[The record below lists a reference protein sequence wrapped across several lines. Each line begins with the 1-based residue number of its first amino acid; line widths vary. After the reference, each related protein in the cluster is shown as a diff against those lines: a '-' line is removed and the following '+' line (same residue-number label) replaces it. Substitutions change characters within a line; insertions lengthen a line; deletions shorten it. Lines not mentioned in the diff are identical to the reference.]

1 MRLMTHGRPRH
12 CTSLAAARRCAA
24 AYPLIVSSLVGR
36 ESELRA
42 VETLLRS
49 ERPRAVAIVG
59 EPGIGK
65 TTLWQAA
72 VEDARAQG
80 ARVLIARPT
89 ESEARLAFAGLADLL
104 ADVPDELFAR
114 LPEPQRVGLDV
125 ALLRAASARPPE
137 RRVVGAGFLTLLRAL
152 AAESEVVCAIDDL
165 HWLDASSAAVVE
177 FALRRLGEE
186 PVRGLFSVRAA
197 ELARGP
203 IPALERDL
211 QVEHL
216 ELGPLSVA
224 ALHRVLM
231 QELGRTFPRPT
242 LVRIAQAAGGN
253 PLYAI
258 EIAREL
264 DRRGEHDISGRVPVP
279 QGLDALVRA
288 RVRALPAE
296 ARDAL
301 LRAAVAA
308 RPDTA
313 TIDPVDLAPAE
324 EAGLVRVEVDG
335 RIEFVHP
342 LFASAV
348 YSAAPA
354 ARLREAHRAVA
365 DLARDPEER
374 ARHLALAAPGPD
386 AGVVRELQAAARHA
400 RMRGSP
406 DSAAELTGLA
416 LRLLPANASARPE
429 LQLELAE
436 QLHLASDFPAARA
449 LLEELR
455 TTLQPG
461 DLRARALLTLVEI
474 DYWGSGESAA
484 TALAEEALADARDP
498 VLKAR
503 CHVVVAGYA
512 GTVDLAKAAASAR
525 EALAL
530 LEGVPAPDP
539 GLVAAALSAR
549 VRTDLFLGD
558 GFDRETAMR
567 ALALEESGPPAT
579 VDTRVV
585 FKLGQWLRYIDDLDG
600 ARARLEEAEQ
610 QAREEGDESSL
621 ANILLNRVI
630 VATWAGDLAGAT
642 ELAER
647 MLDAFGQ
654 HGVGPEA
661 GQLWRTYVDAYAG
674 RVESVREAAAK
685 TDPGEPMVAAIWSR
699 CVGLAELAAGETA
712 SADRHLTEA
721 LEVFERIAFRE
732 PAIWRVDGDAIEA
745 ALGVGDLERAQG
757 LLARFEERAAR
768 SRIPWSLAVSARCR
782 GLVLAARGELDAAA
796 EALEG
801 ALAEHERCPMPFERA
816 RTLLVQGRLQRRL
829 KRKRQARLSLEEAR
843 ELFAGQ
849 GAETWLARVDDELGR
864 VAVRRAPEELS
875 ATELR
880 IARLAAD
887 GLSNQAIAEQVFV
900 SVKTVESNLKRAY
913 RKLDIS
919 SRAQLARA
927 LDRGDA
933 QAIP

>member
-1 MRLMTHGRPRH
+1 MAGLDSTY
-12 CTSLAAARRCAA
+12 A
-24 AYPLIVSSLVGR
+24 LIVSSLVGR
-36 ESELRA
+36 ESELGA
-42 VETLLRS
+42 VESFVRS
-49 ERPRAVAIVG
+49 EQPRALAIVG

-65 TTLWQAA
+65 TTVWQAA
-72 VEDARAQG
+72 VEQARTRG

-104 ADVPDELFAR
+104 ADVPDELLTR
-114 LPEPQRVGLDV
+114 LPEPQRVGLDA

-137 RRVVGAGFLTLLRAL
+137 RRVVGAGVLTLLRAL

-177 FALRRLGEE
+177 FALRRLDEE
-186 PVRGLFSVRAA
+186 PVRCLVSVRAM
-197 ELARGP
+197 ELARAP
-203 IPALERDL
+203 IPALDRDR
-211 QVEHL
+211 QVAYL
-216 ELGPLSVA
+216 ELGPLTVA

-231 QELGRTFPRPT
+231 QELGSTFPRPT

-264 DRRGEHDISGRVPVP
+264 NRRGEHDVSDRVPVP
-279 QGLDALVRA
+279 QDLDALVRS
-288 RVRALPAE
+288 RVRALPVE

-301 LRAAVAA
+301 LRAATLA
-308 RPDTA
+308 RPDTK
-313 TIDPVDLAPAE
+313 TIDPVELAPAE

-354 ARLREAHRAVA
+354 ARLRAAHRAVA

-386 AGVVRELQAAARHA
+386 AGVVQELQSAARHA

-406 DSAAELTGLA
+406 DSAAELTRLA
-416 LRLLPANASARPE
+416 LRLLPANAPARLE

-455 TTLQPG
+455 ATLQPG

-484 TALAEEALADARDP
+484 TALAEEALADARDS

-503 CHVVVAGYA
+503 CHSAVALYA
-512 GTVDLAKAAASAR
+512 GTVDLPKAAAAAR

-530 LEGVPAPDP
+530 LESVPNPDP

-549 VRTDLFLGD
+549 VRADLFLGD
-558 GFDRETAMR
+558 GFDQETAMR
-567 ALALEESGPPAT
+567 ALALEESGPPAQ
-579 VDTRVV
+579 VDMRVV
-585 FKLGQWLRYIDDLDG
+585 FKLGQWLRYIDDLEG
-600 ARARLEEAEQ
+600 ARVRLEQAEQ

-630 VATWAGDLAGAT
+630 VATWAGDLAGAA

-654 HGVGPEA
+654 QGVGPEA
-661 GQLWRTYVDAYAG
+661 GDIWRAYVDAYAG
-674 RVESVREAAAK
+674 RIESVRAAAAK
-685 TDPGEPMVAAIWSR
+685 ADPGEPMVTALWSR
-699 CVGLAELAAGETA
+699 CLGLAELAGGGTE

-721 LEVFERIAFRE
+721 LEVFERVAFRE
-732 PAIWRVDGDAIEA
+732 PAIWRIDGDAIEA
-745 ALGVGDLERAQG
+745 ALAVGDVDRAQG
-757 LLARFEERAAR
+757 VLDRFAEHAAR
-768 SRIPWSLAVSARCR
+768 SRIPWSLAVSARCQ
-782 GLVLAARGELDAAA
+782 GLVLAARGQLDAAA
-796 EALEG
+796 KALER
-801 ALAEHERCPMPFERA
+801 ALAEHERCPMPFEHA
-816 RTLLVQGRLQRRL
+816 RTLLVLGRLQRRL
-829 KRKRQARLSLEEAR
+829 KRKRQARLSLDAAR
-843 ELFAGQ
+843 ELFARA
-849 GAETWLARVDDELGR
+849 GADTWLARVDEELAR

-880 IARLAAD
+880 IARLAAE

-919 SRAQLARA
+919 SRAQLGRA
-927 LDRGDA
+927 LDRRDA
-933 QAIP
+933 QAIS

>member
-1 MRLMTHGRPRH
+1 
-12 CTSLAAARRCAA
+12 
-24 AYPLIVSSLVGR
+24 LIVSSLVGR
-36 ESELRA
+36 ESELGA

-72 VEDARAQG
+72 VEHARTQG

-114 LPEPQRVGLDV
+114 LPEPQRVGIDV
-125 ALLRAASARPPE
+125 ALLRAASTRPAE

-152 AAESEVVCAIDDL
+152 AGESEVVCAIDDL
-165 HWLDASSAAVVE
+165 HWLDASSAAVVD

-186 PVRGLFSVRAA
+186 PVRCLVSVRAT
-197 ELARGP
+197 ELARAP

-211 QVEHL
+211 EVHHL
-216 ELGPLSVA
+216 ELGPLTVA
-224 ALHRVLM
+224 ALHRVLT

-242 LVRIAQAAGGN
+242 LVRIAQATGGN

-264 DRRGEHDISGRVPVP
+264 DRRGERDVSGRVPVP
-279 QGLDALVRA
+279 QSLDALVRA

-301 LRAAVAA
+301 LRAAALA
-308 RPDTA
+308 RPDTDA
-313 TIDPVDLAPAE
+313 IDPVELAPAE

-348 YSAAPA
+348 YSAASA

-365 DLARDPEER
+365 GLARDPEER
-374 ARHLALAAPGPD
+374 ARHLALASAGPD

-406 DSAAELTGLA
+406 DSAAELIGLA
-416 LRLLPANASARPE
+416 LRLLPANAPARPA
-429 LQLELAE
+429 LQIELAE

-449 LLEELR
+449 LLEELV
-455 TTLQPG
+455 TTIPPG

-474 DYWGSGESAA
+474 DYWRSGESAA
-484 TALAEEALADARDP
+484 TALAEEALANARDP

-503 CHVVVAGYA
+503 CHAAVALYA
-512 GTVDLAKAAASAR
+512 GTVDLPKAAASAR

-530 LEGVPAPDP
+530 LEGVPDADP

-549 VRTDLFLGD
+549 VRADLFLGD

-567 ALALEESGPPAT
+567 ALALEQSGSPAT

-600 ARARLEEAEQ
+600 ARARLEQAEQ

-630 VATWAGDLAGAT
+630 VATWAGDLAGAE

-647 MLDAFGQ
+647 MVDAFGQ

-661 GQLWRTYVDAYAG
+661 GDIWRAYVDAYGG

-685 TDPGEPMVAAIWSR
+685 ADPGEPMVAALWSR
-699 CVGLAELAAGETA
+699 CVGLAELAAGETV

-721 LEVFERIAFRE
+721 LEVFERVAFRE

-745 ALGVGDLERAQG
+745 ALAAGDLERAQR

-782 GLVLAARGELDAAA
+782 GLVLAARGELDAAE
-796 EALEG
+796 EALER

-829 KRKRQARLSLEEAR
+829 KRKRQARLCLDEAR
-843 ELFAGQ
+843 ELFARQ
-849 GAETWLARVDDELGR
+849 GAETWLARVDDELAR

-887 GLSNQAIAEQVFV
+887 GLTNQAIAEQVFV

-913 RKLDIS
+913 GKLGIS

-933 QAIP
+933 QAIS

>member
-1 MRLMTHGRPRH
+1 M
-12 CTSLAAARRCAA
+12 
-24 AYPLIVSSLVGR
+24 SSLVGR
-36 ESELRA
+36 ESELGV
-42 VETLLRS
+42 VESLLRA
-49 ERPRAVAIVG
+49 EQPCVVAIVG

-65 TTLWQAA
+65 TTLWHAA
-72 VEDARAQG
+72 VEQARARG
-80 ARVLIARPT
+80 ARLLIARPT
-89 ESEARLAFAGLADLL
+89 ESESRLAFAGLADLL
-104 ADVPDELFAR
+104 ADVPEEPFAR
-114 LPEPQRVGLDV
+114 LPEPQRAGLDA
-125 ALLRAASARPPE
+125 ALLRAASTRPPE
-137 RRVVGAGFLTLLRAL
+137 RRVVGAGLLTLLRAL
-152 AAESEVVCAIDDL
+152 AAESEIVCAIDDL
-165 HWLDASSAAVVE
+165 QWLDASSSAAVE
-177 FALRRLGEE
+177 FALRRLGEA
-186 PVRGLFSVRAA
+186 PVRGLFSVRVS
-197 ELARGP
+197 ELGREP
-203 IPALERDL
+203 LPALERDL
-211 QVEHL
+211 HVEHV
-216 ELGPLSVA
+216 ELGPLTVA
-224 ALHRVLM
+224 ALHRVLT

-253 PLYAI
+253 PLYAL

-264 DRRGEHDISGRVPVP
+264 DRRDPHDVSGRVPVP
-279 QGLDALVRA
+279 QDLDALVRA
-288 RVRALPAE
+288 RVQALPTE
-296 ARDAL
+296 TRDAL
-301 LRAAVAA
+301 LRAATLA
-308 RPDTA
+308 RPDTEA
-313 TIDPVDLAPAE
+313 IDPVELAPAE

-354 ARLREAHRAVA
+354 GRLRDAHRAVA

-374 ARHLALAAPGPD
+374 ARHLALAAVGPD

-416 LRLLPANASARPE
+416 VRLVRANDPARLE

-449 LLEELR
+449 LIEELR
-455 TTLQPG
+455 TTLPSG

-498 VLKAR
+498 VLRAR
-503 CHVVVAGYA
+503 CHAAIALYA
-512 GTVDLAKAAASAR
+512 GTVDLPKAAASAR

-530 LEGVPAPDP
+530 LEEVPDPDP

-549 VRTDLFLGD
+549 VRADLFLGD

-567 ALALEESGPPAT
+567 ALALEQGSPPET

-600 ARARLEEAEQ
+600 ARLQLEQAEQ

-630 VATWAGDLAGAT
+630 VATWAGDLPEAA

-647 MLDAFGQ
+647 MHDAFGQ
-654 HGVGPEA
+654 QGVGA
-661 GQLWRTYVDAYAG
+661 GAGDIWRTYVDAYAG
-674 RVESVREAAAK
+674 RVESVREAAARA
-685 TDPGEPMVAAIWSR
+685 DPGEPMGTALWSR
-699 CVGLAELAAGETA
+699 CLGLAELAAGETD
-712 SADRHLTEA
+712 SADRHLTAA
-721 LEVFERIAFRE
+721 LQVFERVAFRE

-745 ALGVGDLERAQG
+745 ALGVGDIHRAEEM
-757 LLARFEERAAR
+757 LARFEERAAR
-768 SRIPWSLAVSARCR
+768 SGIPWSLAVSARCR

-796 EALEG
+796 DALER
-801 ALAEHERCPMPFERA
+801 AVAEHERCPMPFERA
-816 RTLLVQGRLQRRL
+816 RTLLVRGRLQRRL
-829 KRKRQARLSLEEAR
+829 KQKRQARLSLDEAR
-843 ELFAGQ
+843 ELFARQ

-887 GLSNQAIAEQVFV
+887 GLSNKAIAEQAFV

-913 RKLDIS
+913 GKLGIS

-933 QAIP
+933 QAIS

>member
-1 MRLMTHGRPRH
+1 LREL
-12 CTSLAAARRCAA
+12 LAGPNA
-24 AYPLIVSSLVGR
+24 AYALIVSSLVGR
-36 ESELRA
+36 EAELGA
-42 VETLLRS
+42 VETFLLS
-49 ERPRAVAIVG
+49 ERPRALAIVG

-72 VEDARAQG
+72 VEHVRARG
-80 ARVLIARPT
+80 ALVLIARPT

-104 ADVPDELFAR
+104 AEVPDELFSA
-114 LPEPQRVGLDV
+114 LPEPQRLGLDI
-125 ALLRAASARPPE
+125 ALLRTASARPPE

-165 HWLDASSAAVVE
+165 QWLDGSSAAVVE

-186 PVRGLFSVRAA
+186 PVRALLSVRTT
-197 ELARGP
+197 ELARAP
-203 IPALERDL
+203 IPALDRDL
-211 QVEHL
+211 QVEHV

-224 ALHRVLM
+224 SLHRVLT
-231 QELGRTFPRPT
+231 QELGRAFPRPT

-264 DRRGEHDISGRVPVP
+264 DRRGEHDISGHVPVP
-279 QGLDALVRA
+279 QDLDALVRA

-296 ARDAL
+296 AREAL
-301 LRAAVAA
+301 LRAAALA
-308 RPDTA
+308 RPDTEA
-313 TIDPVDLAPAE
+313 IDPADLGPAE
-324 EAGLVRVEVDG
+324 EAGLVRLEADG

-374 ARHLALAAPGPD
+374 ARHLALAARGPD
-386 AGVVRELQAAARHA
+386 AEVVRELQAAAGHA

-416 LRLLPANASARPE
+416 LRLLPAEDSKRLE

-455 TTLQPG
+455 TTLPPG

-474 DYWGSGESAA
+474 DYWRSGESAA

-498 VLKAR
+498 VLRAR
-503 CHVVVAGYA
+503 CHAAVALFA
-512 GTVDLAKAAASAR
+512 GTVDLPKAAASAR

-530 LEGVPAPDP
+530 LEDVPDADP

-549 VRTDLFLGD
+549 VRADLFLGD
-558 GFDRETAMR
+558 GFDEATAMR
-567 ALALEESGPPAT
+567 ALALEESRPPAT

-585 FKLGQWLRYIDDLDG
+585 FKLGQWLRYIDDLAG
-600 ARARLEEAEQ
+600 ARAHLELAEE
-610 QAREEGDESSL
+610 QAHDEGDESSL

-630 VATWAGDLAGAT
+630 VATWAGDLAEAA

-654 HGVGPEA
+654 QGVGA
-661 GQLWRTYVDAYAG
+661 GAGAIWRAYVDAYAG
-674 RVESVREAAAK
+674 RLEPVREAAAEAGPG
-685 TDPGEPMVAAIWSR
+685 DPIGTALWGR
-699 CVGLAELAAGETA
+699 CLGLAELAAGETA
-712 SADRHLTEA
+712 SADRHLAEA
-721 LEVFERIAFRE
+721 LEVFERVAFRE
-732 PAIWRVDGDAIEA
+732 PAIWRVDGDSIEA
-745 ALGVGDLERAQG
+745 ALTVGDLDRAAA
-757 LLARFEERAAR
+757 LLGRFEERAAR

-782 GLVLAARGELDAAA
+782 GLVLAARGELEPAE
-796 EALEG
+796 EALEV

-829 KRKRQARLSLEEAR
+829 KQKRQARLALEEAR
-843 ELFAGQ
+843 ELFARQ
-849 GAETWLARVDDELGR
+849 GAETWAARVDDELGR

-880 IARLAAD
+880 IARLAAE
-887 GLSNQAIAEQVFV
+887 GLTNQAIAEHVFV
-900 SVKTVESNLKRAY
+900 SVKTVEANLKRAY
-913 RKLDIS
+913 RKLEIS

-927 LDRGDA
+927 LDRLDA
-933 QAIP
+933 QPIS

>member
-1 MRLMTHGRPRH
+1 
-12 CTSLAAARRCAA
+12 
-24 AYPLIVSSLVGR
+24 
-36 ESELRA
+36 
-42 VETLLRS
+42 
-49 ERPRAVAIVG
+49 
-59 EPGIGK
+59 
-65 TTLWQAA
+65 
-72 VEDARAQG
+72 
-80 ARVLIARPT
+80 
-89 ESEARLAFAGLADLL
+89 
-104 ADVPDELFAR
+104 
-114 LPEPQRVGLDV
+114 
-125 ALLRAASARPPE
+125 
-137 RRVVGAGFLTLLRAL
+137 
-152 AAESEVVCAIDDL
+152 VCAIDDVQ
-165 HWLDASSAAVVE
+165 WLDASSAAVVE
-177 FALRRLGEE
+177 FALRRLDDT
-186 PVRGLFSVRAA
+186 PVRAVFSVRAT
-197 ELARGP
+197 ELARAP
-203 IPALERDL
+203 LPALQRDR
-211 QVEHL
+211 QVEQL

-224 ALHRVLM
+224 ALHRVLT
-231 QELGRTFPRPT
+231 QELGSTFPRPT

-264 DRRGEHDISGRVPVP
+264 NRRGEDGMSSRVPVP
-279 QGLDALVRA
+279 QDLDALVRA
-288 RVRALPAE
+288 RVRALPVE
-296 ARDAL
+296 GRDAL
-301 LRAAVAA
+301 LRAATLA
-308 RPDTA
+308 RPDTG
-313 TIDPVDLAPAE
+313 TIDPVELAPAE
-324 EAGLVRVEVDG
+324 EAGLVRVERDG

-386 AGVVRELQAAARHA
+386 AAVAQELQAAARHA

-416 LRLLPANASARPE
+416 LRLLPANAPARLE

-436 QLHLASDFPAARA
+436 QLHLASDFPGARA

-455 TTLQPG
+455 TTLEPG

-503 CHVVVAGYA
+503 CHAAVALYA
-512 GTVDLAKAAASAR
+512 GTVDLPKAAASAR

-530 LEGVPAPDP
+530 LKGVPDPDP

-549 VRTDLFLGD
+549 VRADLFLGD
-558 GFDRETAMR
+558 GFDQETAMR

-600 ARARLEEAEQ
+600 ARARLEQAEQ

-630 VATWAGDLAGAT
+630 VATWAGDLAGAA

-654 HGVGPEA
+654 QGVGGPEA
-661 GQLWRTYVDAYAG
+661 GDLWRAYVDAYAG
-674 RVESVREAAAK
+674 RAESVREAAEKA
-685 TDPGEPMVAAIWSR
+685 DPGEPMVTAIWSR
-699 CVGLAELAAGETA
+699 CLGLAELATDETA
-712 SADRHLTEA
+712 AADRHLTEA
-721 LEVFERIAFRE
+721 LEVFDRVSFRE

-745 ALGVGDLERAQG
+745 ALAVGEVDRAQG

-768 SRIPWSLAVSARCR
+768 SGIPWSLAVSARCR
-782 GLVLAARGELDAAA
+782 GLVLAALGELEAAA
-796 EALEG
+796 EALER

-829 KRKRQARLSLEEAR
+829 KQKRQARLSLDASR
-843 ELFAGQ
+843 ELFARQ
-849 GAETWLARVDDELGR
+849 GADTWVARVDGELAR

-880 IARLAAD
+880 IAQLAAE
-887 GLSNQAIAEQVFV
+887 GLTNQAIAEQVFV

-927 LDRGDA
+927 LDRRDA
-933 QAIP
+933 QTLS

>member
-1 MRLMTHGRPRH
+1 
-12 CTSLAAARRCAA
+12 
-24 AYPLIVSSLVGR
+24 LIVSSLVGR
-36 ESELRA
+36 ESELGA
-42 VETLLRS
+42 VETFLSS
-49 ERPRAVAIVG
+49 ERPCVVAIVG

-72 VEDARAQG
+72 VEHARAKS
-80 ARVLIARPT
+80 ARVLMARPT

-104 ADVPDELFAR
+104 ADVPDELFAL
-114 LPEPQRVGLDV
+114 LPEPQRVGLDA
-125 ALLRAASARPPE
+125 ALLRAVSTRPPE
-137 RRVVGAGFLTLLRAL
+137 RRVVGAGFLTLLRSL
-152 AAESEVVCAIDDL
+152 AGESEVVCAIDDL

-197 ELARGP
+197 ELAQAP
-203 IPALERDL
+203 IAALARDL
-211 QVEHL
+211 QVEHV

-224 ALHRVLM
+224 ALHRVLT

-242 LVRIAQAAGGN
+242 LVRIAEASGGN
-253 PLYAI
+253 PFYAV

-264 DRRGEHDISGRVPVP
+264 DRRGEHAMSGRVPVP
-279 QGLDALVRA
+279 QDLDALVRA
-288 RVRALPAE
+288 RVGALPVE
-296 ARDAL
+296 TRDAL
-301 LRAAVAA
+301 LRAATLA
-308 RPDTA
+308 RPDA
-313 TIDPVDLAPAE
+313 EAIDPVELAPAE
-324 EAGLVRVEVDG
+324 EAGLVRVELDG

-365 DLARDPEER
+365 DFARDPEER
-374 ARHLALAAPGPD
+374 ALHLALAAPGPD
-386 AGVVRELQAAARHA
+386 AGVVRELRAAARHA

-406 DSAAELTGLA
+406 DSAAELTRLA
-416 LRLLPANASARPE
+416 LRLLPANAPARPE

-449 LLEELR
+449 LLDDLR
-455 TTLQPG
+455 ATLPPG

-474 DYWGSGESAA
+474 DYWRSGESAA
-484 TALAEEALADARDP
+484 TALAEEALADAHDP
-498 VLKAR
+498 VLRAR
-503 CHVVVAGYA
+503 CHAAVALYA
-512 GTVDLAKAAASAR
+512 GTVDLPKAAASAR

-530 LEGVPAPDP
+530 LEGVPDPDP
-539 GLVAAALSAR
+539 GLAAAALSAR
-549 VRTDLFLGD
+549 VRADLFLGD

-585 FKLGQWLRYIDDLDG
+585 FKLGQWLRYVDDFGG
-600 ARARLEEAEQ
+600 ARTSLEHAEQ

-630 VATWAGDLAGAT
+630 VATWGGDLAGAA

-654 HGVGPEA
+654 QGVGAEA
-661 GQLWRTYVDAYAG
+661 GDLWRAYVDAYAG
-674 RVESVREAAAK
+674 RVESVREATAK
-685 TDPGEPMVAAIWSR
+685 ARPADPIGTALWNR
-699 CVGLAELAAGETA
+699 CLGLAELAAGETDG
-712 SADRHLTEA
+712 ADRHLAEA
-721 LEVFERIAFRE
+721 LEVFERISFRE

-745 ALGVGDLERAQG
+745 ALAVGAVDRAEV

-782 GLVLAARGELDAAA
+782 GLVLGARGELDEAAA
-796 EALEG
+796 ALER
-801 ALAEHERCPMPFERA
+801 ALIEHDRCPMPFERA

-829 KRKRQARLSLEEAR
+829 KQKRQARLSLDEAR
-843 ELFAGQ
+843 ELFAST

-864 VAVRRAPEELS
+864 VAVRRAPDELS

-880 IARLAAD
+880 IARLAAE

-913 RKLDIS
+913 RKLGIS

-933 QAIP
+933 QAIS

>member
-1 MRLMTHGRPRH
+1 LRELFDRPKQ
-12 CTSLAAARRCAA
+12 TYALN
-24 AYPLIVSSLVGR
+24 VSSLVGR
-36 ESELRA
+36 EAELGA
-42 VETLLRS
+42 VETFLLS
-49 ERPRAVAIVG
+49 ESPRALAIAG

-72 VEDARAQG
+72 VELARAQG
-80 ARVLIARPT
+80 ARVLVARPT
-89 ESEARLAFAGLADLL
+89 ESEARLGFAGLADLL
-104 ADVPDELFAR
+104 ADVSDELFSA
-114 LPEPQRVGLDV
+114 LPEPQRLGLEI
-125 ALLRAASARPPE
+125 ALLRASSARPPE
-137 RRVVGAGFLTLLRAL
+137 RRVVGAGLLTLLRAL
-152 AAESEVVCAIDDL
+152 AGESEVVCAIDDL
-165 HWLDASSAAVVE
+165 QWLDASSAAVVE

-186 PVRGLFSVRAA
+186 PVRGLFSVRAT
-197 ELARGP
+197 ELGRAP
-203 IPALERDL
+203 IAALERDL
-211 QVEHL
+211 QVELL

-224 ALHRVLM
+224 ALHRVLT

-264 DRRGEHDISGRVPVP
+264 DRGGERDVPSRVPVP
-279 QGLDALVRA
+279 QSLDSLVRA
-288 RVRALPAE
+288 RVGALPAD

-301 LRAAVAA
+301 LRAATLA
-308 RPDTA
+308 RPDTQA
-313 TIDPVDLAPAE
+313 IDPADLAPAE
-324 EAGLVRVEVDG
+324 EAGLVRVEADG
-335 RIEFVHP
+335 AIEFVHP

-374 ARHLALAAPGPD
+374 ARHLALAAAGPD
-386 AGVVRELQAAARHA
+386 PEVVRELQVAARHA
-400 RMRGSP
+400 RLRGSP

-416 LRLLPANASARPE
+416 LRLLPADAPARLE

-436 QLHLASDFPAARA
+436 QLHLASDFQAARA

-455 TTLQPG
+455 TTLPPG

-484 TALAEEALADARDP
+484 TALAEEALADAREP

-503 CHVVVAGYA
+503 CHAVIALFA
-512 GTVDLAKAAASAR
+512 GTVDLPKAAASAR
-525 EALAL
+525 AALAL
-530 LEGVPAPDP
+530 LDDVPDPDP

-549 VRTDLFLGD
+549 VRADLFLGE
-558 GFDRETAMR
+558 GFDEATAMR
-567 ALALEESGPPAT
+567 ALALEESSPPAT

-585 FKLGQWLRYIDDLDG
+585 FKLGQWLRYVDDLVG
-600 ARARLEEAEQ
+600 ASARLEQAEQ
-610 QAREEGDESSL
+610 QAHDEGDESSL

-630 VATWAGDLAGAT
+630 VATWAGDLTEAE

-647 MLDAFGQ
+647 MVDAFGQ
-654 HGVGPEA
+654 QGVGAVA
-661 GQLWRTYVDAYAG
+661 GDIWRAYVDAYAG
-674 RVESVREAAAK
+674 RLEPVRDAAARAE
-685 TDPGEPMVAAIWSR
+685 PREPMGTALWGR
-699 CVGLAELAAGETA
+699 CLGLAELAAGDTT
-712 SADRHLTEA
+712 SAYRHLAEA
-721 LEVFERIAFRE
+721 LEIFETVAFRE
-732 PAIWRVDGDAIEA
+732 PAIWRVDGDTIEA
-745 ALGVGDLERAQG
+745 AVAVGDVQRAEG
-757 LLARFEERAAR
+757 LLSRFEERAAR

-782 GLVLAARGELDAAA
+782 GLVLAAAGELEAA
-796 EALEG
+796 EKALEH
-801 ALAEHERCPMPFERA
+801 ALVEHERCPMPFERA

-829 KRKRQARLSLEEAR
+829 KQKRQARLALEEAR
-843 ELFAGQ
+843 ELFARQ
-849 GAETWLARVDDELGR
+849 GAETWVARVDEELGR

-880 IARLAAD
+880 IAQLAAE
-887 GLSNQAIAEQVFV
+887 GLTNKAIAEQVFV

-913 RKLDIS
+913 AKLEIS

-933 QAIP
+933 QAIS

>member
-1 MRLMTHGRPRH
+1 M
-12 CTSLAAARRCAA
+12 
-24 AYPLIVSSLVGR
+24 SSLVGR
-36 ESELRA
+36 ESELGA
-42 VETLLRS
+42 VETFLRS
-49 ERPRAVAIVG
+49 ERPRALVIVG

-72 VEDARAQG
+72 VEQARARG
-80 ARVLIARPT
+80 ARVLMARPT
-89 ESEARLAFAGLADLL
+89 ESESRLAFAGLADLL
-104 ADVPDELFAR
+104 ADVPDELFAT
-114 LPEPQRVGLDV
+114 LPEPQRVGLDA

-152 AAESEVVCAIDDL
+152 AGLSEVVCAIDDL
-165 HWLDASSAAVVE
+165 QWLDASSAAVVE
-177 FALRRLGEE
+177 FALRRLGDE
-186 PVRGLFSVRAA
+186 PVRGILSVRST
-197 ELARGP
+197 ELARAP
-203 IPALERDL
+203 VPALERDL
-211 QVEHL
+211 QVEHV

-224 ALHRVLM
+224 ALHRVLA
-231 QELGRTFPRPT
+231 QQLGRTSPRPT
-242 LVRIAQAAGGN
+242 LVRIARAAGGN

-264 DRRGEHDISGRVPVP
+264 DRRGEHDISGGMPVP
-279 QGLDALVRA
+279 AGLEALVRA
-288 RVRALPAE
+288 RVHALPAGT
-296 ARDAL
+296 RDTL
-301 LRAAVAA
+301 LRAAVLA
-308 RPDTA
+308 RPDTE
-313 TIDPVDLAPAE
+313 TIDPVELAPAE
-324 EAGLVRVEVDG
+324 EAGLVRVEPDG

-354 ARLREAHRAVA
+354 ARLGEAHRAVA

-374 ARHLALAAPGPD
+374 ARHLALAARGPD

-416 LRLLPANASARPE
+416 LRLLPADAPARLE

-455 TTLQPG
+455 ATLPPG

-474 DYWGSGESAA
+474 EYWRSGESTA
-484 TALAEEALADARDP
+484 TALAEEALADARDR
-498 VLKAR
+498 VLRAR
-503 CHVVVAGYA
+503 CHAAVALYA
-512 GTVDLAKAAASAR
+512 GTVDLPKAAAAAR

-530 LEGVPAPDP
+530 LEDVADADP

-549 VRTDLFLGD
+549 VRADLFLGD

-567 ALALEESGPPAT
+567 ALALEESSPPAT

-585 FKLGQWLRYIDDLDG
+585 FKLGQWLRYVDDLDG
-600 ARARLEEAEQ
+600 AGAHLERAEQ

-630 VATWAGDLAGAT
+630 VATWAGDLTGAA

-654 HGVGPEA
+654 HGVGPEH
-661 GQLWRTYVDAYAG
+661 GDLWRAYVDAYAG
-674 RVESVREAAAK
+674 RVEPVREAAQKA
-685 TDPGEPMVAAIWSR
+685 DPGEPMVAAIWGR
-699 CVGLAELAAGETA
+699 CVGLAELAAGEA
-712 SADRHLTEA
+712 AAADRHLTGA
-721 LEVFERIAFRE
+721 LEVFERVAFRE
-732 PAIWRVDGDAIEA
+732 PAVWRVDGDAIEA
-745 ALGVGDLERAQG
+745 ALAAGNLDRAEE
-757 LLARFEERAAR
+757 LLTRFEERAAR

-782 GLVLAARGELDAAA
+782 GLVLAAHGELDAAA
-796 EALEG
+796 EALER
-801 ALAEHERCPMPFERA
+801 ALTEHERCPMPLERA
-816 RTLLVQGRLQRRL
+816 RTLLAQGRLQRRL
-829 KRKRQARLSLEEAR
+829 KRKRQARLALDEAR
-843 ELFAGQ
+843 ELFARQ
-849 GAETWLARVDDELGR
+849 GAATWVARVDDELGR
-864 VAVRRAPEELS
+864 VAVRRAPAELS

-880 IARLAAD
+880 IAQLAAD

-913 RKLDIS
+913 RKLGIA

-927 LDRGDA
+927 LDA
-933 QAIP
+933 QTIS